1 MSEAGEIHGFCDG
14 IGLNNADD
22 FRTADAE
29 PPEAPQEIERVFE
42 VWETLLCGWRA
53 GASRWRV
60 CMRKARSLQT
70 THYDCTTP

>member
-1 MSEAGEIHGFCDG
+1 MSEAGEIRGFCDG
-14 IGLNNADD
+14 IELNNADD

-53 GASRWRV
+53 GASR
-60 CMRKARSLQT
+60 
-70 THYDCTTP
+70 